1 MSVCWHGGAI
11 VRECDDQIE
20 SVRLVDLHVQPDSND
35 RQAIARAR
43 GTLWR
48 RDLLF
53 LAGAAVATATVML
66 GMDALAVVVRLLQ

>member
-1 MSVCWHGGAI
+1 MSVYGAV

-20 SVRLVDLHVQPDSND
+20 SVRLVDLHIQPDSND

-53 LAGAAVATATVML
+53 LAGAAVATAAVML
-66 GMDALAVVVRLLQ
+66 GMDAVAVVVRLLQ

>member
-1 MSVCWHGGAI
+1 MSVYGAV

-20 SVRLVDLHVQPDSND
+20 SVRLVDLHSQPDSND

-43 GTLWR
+43 GILWR

-53 LAGAAVATATVML
+53 LAGAAVATAAVML
-66 GMDALAVVVRLLQ
+66 GMDAVAVVVRLLQ